1 MKSLP
6 RQRAQGHAV
15 ATDQQNSPLVP
26 KASPRAIFSARI
38 KQARALRGIRS
49 QRALGALMG
58 LTKKRGSSRIN
69 RYETQAS
76 GVDLAGLAQ
85 LADTLKVPMAYLLA
99 QDETTADIVLAL
111 SQLSARERK
120 ALARQLK
127 EQIAAKK

>member
-1 MKSLP
+1 M
-6 RQRAQGHAV
+6 
-15 ATDQQNSPLVP
+15 P